1 MLVGNSS
8 PDAAS
13 RAAIRLLMDWLPGS
27 SVVEGSADLDLSS
40 RADQPQLISADVV
53 EGRTLRAI
61 RVPGATRTVVSEF
74 GAFLDG
80 IQRVRVIGRRFGV
93 PLVLGTTGAAVRVR
107 VNRRLVTWGHHA
119 PKLEQK
125 LYLPFRYLPTLA
137 ETLRAGSPAKYDWF
151 QVVDTSLPDASGAYP
166 SEHPT
171 VLLERAIRAVDRE
184 RDALEDGLAEAWC
197 AVGGT
202 PLFIDGGITR
212 SERVASSDNAIG
224 VIKSHF
230 TLYVEGEALK
240 TVIGLAKGERS
251 SVFQVTPKSRTAVM
265 SWYLRL
271 RDPEGHDALWG
282 LVRIEMSKCDNS
294 TERADEISR
303 WILAETS
310 PLALPDGRWDKMS
323 YGIRDVEEF
332 LRAIS

>member
-1 MLVGNSS
+1 MLVSNSG

-13 RAAIRLLMDWLPGS
+13 RAAIRLLMDWLPGAS
-27 SVVEGSADLDLSS
+27 AVEGSTDLDLSS
-40 RADQPQLISADVV
+40 RADQPQLISAEIV
-53 EGRTLRAI
+53 EGKTLRSI
-61 RVPGATRTVVSEF
+61 KVPGVTRTMISEF

-80 IQRVRVIGRRFGV
+80 TQKVRMIGRHFGV

-107 VNRRLVTWGHHA
+107 VNRRLVTWGHRA

-125 LYLPFRYLPTLA
+125 LYLPFRYLPHLA
-137 ETLRAGSPAKYDWF
+137 EAVRASSPRKYDRF
-151 QVVDTSLPDASGAYP
+151 QVVDTSIPDASGVYP

-171 VLLERAIRAVDRE
+171 VLLERAIRAVDRQ
-184 RDALEDGLAEAWC
+184 RDALEDELAEAWC
-197 AVGGT
+197 ASARAPV
-202 PLFIDGGITR
+202 FIDGGISR
-212 SERVASSDNAIG
+212 NERVATSAIAIG

-240 TVIGLAKGERS
+240 TVVGLAKGERS

-282 LVRIEMSKCDNS
+282 LVRIEMSTCDNP
-294 TERADEISR
+294 TARADEISR
-303 WILAETS
+303 WVLAESS

>member
-40 RADQPQLISADVV
+40 RAEQPQLISADIV
-53 EGRTLRAI
+53 EGRSLRAI
-61 RVPGATRTVVSEF
+61 RVPGVTRTMVSEF

-119 PKLEQK
+119 PKLQQK

-137 ETLRAGSPAKYDWF
+137 ETLRAGSQGKYDRF

-212 SERVASSDNAIG
+212 SERVASSENAIG

-240 TVIGLAKGERS
+240 TVIGLARGERS
-251 SVFQVTPKSRTAVM
+251 SVFQVMPKTRTAVM

-282 LVRIEMSKCDNS
+282 LVRIEMAKCDKS

-303 WILAETS
+303 WVLAEAS

>member
-13 RAAIRLLMDWLPGS
+13 RAAIRLLMDWLPGAS
-27 SVVEGSADLDLSS
+27 AVEGSTDLDLSS
-40 RADQPQLISADVV
+40 RADQPQLISADIV
-53 EGRTLRAI
+53 EGKTLRAI
-61 RVPGATRTVVSEF
+61 TVPGVTRMMISGF

-80 IQRVRVIGRRFGV
+80 AQRVRMIGRHFGV
-93 PLVLGTTGAAVRVR
+93 PLVLGITGAAVRVR
-107 VNRRLVTWGHHA
+107 VHRRLVTWGHHA
-119 PKLEQK
+119 PKLDRK
-125 LYLPFRYLPTLA
+125 LYLPLRYLPHLT
-137 ETLRAGSPAKYDWF
+137 ETLRDGTPQKYSQF
-151 QVVDTSLPDASGAYP
+151 QVVDTSIPDASGAYP

-171 VLLERAIRAVDRE
+171 VLLERAIRAVDRQ
-184 RDALEDGLAEAWC
+184 RDALEDELAEAWC
-197 AVGGT
+197 ASAGAPV
-202 PLFIDGGITR
+202 FIDGGISR
-212 SERVASSDNAIG
+212 NERVATSAIAIG

-230 TLYVEGEALK
+230 TLYVEGDALK
-240 TVIGLAKGERS
+240 TVVGLAKGERS

-282 LVRIEMSKCDNS
+282 LVRIEMSKCDNP

-303 WILAETS
+303 WVLAESS